1 VVDQEA
7 LVAVGLVVLVAV
19 ELEVQAVVEPEW
31 VAMYM
36 ADARQ
41 CRKCCFPV
49 SLVSTLEFGVIS
61 A

>member
-1 VVDQEA
+1 VVDQEE
-7 LVAVGLVVLVAV
+7 LVVVGLVVLAAV
-19 ELEVQAVVEPEW
+19 ELEAQAAVEPEW
-31 VAMYM
+31 VAMNM